1 MWEKAKRY
9 VCKCG
14 GVWCMLWIKWKI
26 KDSESER
33 ERERDIDSELGD
45 IEHWVLFFCVI
56 YSQFSRSKGS
66 VGHCWVI
73 GASVAT
79 KKNTNQLSQS
89 KQKANQVLIQCTQ
102 EVIVTRNS
110 YRRITWNLPAGNIL
124 GILAVARAITIADL
138 ENCTNG
144 ATIFT
149 GHTLQADVV
158 LAAILGMCVTRE
170 GAGIGQLTGSGTG
183 EAIGNLC
190 RVESK

>member
-26 KDSESER
+26 KDSES

-79 KKNTNQLSQS
+79 KKKHESALPKQTKSKSGANTVYARSNR
-89 KQKANQVLIQCTQ
+89 
-102 EVIVTRNS
+102 TR
-110 YRRITWNLPAGNIL
+110 I
-124 GILAVARAITIADL
+124 
-138 ENCTNG
+138 
-144 ATIFT
+144 
-149 GHTLQADVV
+149 
-158 LAAILGMCVTRE
+158 
-170 GAGIGQLTGSGTG
+170 
-183 EAIGNLC
+183 
-190 RVESK
+190 VESHETYQPGTSSGSSQLPEPSLSPILKTVPMGQPYSRATPSRQM